1 MIFPMEAPDSAQG
14 KVASGGRGWQSS
26 FLALRRRLSYPK
38 ETWIAA
44 SAGIG
49 ILAYLICR
57 YAIAGAAQH
66 SGWIVIVV
74 LLGAGAPLVIDL

>member
-1 MIFPMEAPDSAQG
+1 MIFPVEAPDSAQE

-66 SGWIVIVV
+66 SDWIVIVV

>member
-1 MIFPMEAPDSAQG
+1 MFFPVEAHNSAQG
-14 KVASGGRGWQSS
+14 KVASSGRKRQSS
-26 FLALRRRLSYPK
+26 LLALRRRLSYPK

-44 SAGIG
+44 AAGIG

-66 SGWIVIVV
+66 SDWIVIVV

>member
-14 KVASGGRGWQSS
+14 KVASGGRKRQSS
-26 FLALRRRLSYPK
+26 LFALRRLSYPK

-66 SGWIVIVV
+66 SDWIVIVV